1 MEYLN
6 FTKEQAEERILELFD
21 KGEIPQIVST
31 LNQELNITN
40 YESRKALKKLI
51 SERDRMDTIELLNI
65 CEEEVKHNK
74 ISKWLNTEVHII
86 RM

>member
-1 MEYLN
+1 MEYID
-6 FTKEQAEERILELFD
+6 FTKEQAEGRILELFD
-21 KGEIPQIVST
+21 RGEIPQIVSA

-40 YESRKALKKLI
+40 YESRNALKKLL
-51 SERDRMDTIELLNI
+51 SERDRIDTIELLNI

-74 ISKWLNTEVHII
+74 LSKWLNTEVHII